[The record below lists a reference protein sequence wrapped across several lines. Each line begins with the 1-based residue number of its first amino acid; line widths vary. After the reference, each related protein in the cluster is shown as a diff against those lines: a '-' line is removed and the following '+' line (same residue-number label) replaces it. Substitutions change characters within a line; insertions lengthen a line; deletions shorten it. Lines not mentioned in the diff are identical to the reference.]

1 MKIKLDLSIF
11 LFLLLFYITNQIG
24 LYLLIMGFAFVHEFA
39 HMICGI
45 LLGFKPDILKI
56 IPLGFVI
63 EFKPNL
69 EEYNIKILKANRLA
83 IKEILIALAGP
94 ISNLIII
101 ILSMNFNFNIYIIYT
116 NLLIFIFNLIPIY
129 PLDGGR
135 VLNSIFKLLLGN
147 IKAIKYTY
155 KTSNTLIIVLTILSS
170 IYIYLF
176 KNIAILIIIIVLW
189 IIVEKENKRYNT
201 YKKIYKIIDKNYNYL

>member
-45 LLGFKPDILKI
+45 LLGFKPNILKI

-94 ISNLIII
+94 ISNLII
-101 ILSMNFNFNIYIIYT
+101 FA
-116 NLLIFIFNLIPIY
+116 
-129 PLDGGR
+129 
-135 VLNSIFKLLLGN
+135 V
-147 IKAIKYTY
+147 
-155 KTSNTLIIVLTILSS
+155 
-170 IYIYLF
+170 
-176 KNIAILIIIIVLW
+176 
-189 IIVEKENKRYNT
+189 
-201 YKKIYKIIDKNYNYL
+201 